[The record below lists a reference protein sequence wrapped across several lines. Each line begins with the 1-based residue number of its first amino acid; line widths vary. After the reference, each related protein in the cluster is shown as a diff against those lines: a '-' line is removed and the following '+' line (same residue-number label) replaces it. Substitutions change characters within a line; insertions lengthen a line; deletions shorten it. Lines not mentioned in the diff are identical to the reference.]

1 MTEPERTVA
10 AEDRVRVLVVDDDP
24 LARRV
29 VRDALQSAGIIVVAE
44 ATDGRDAVS
53 LALHYRPDV
62 VVMDVV
68 MPGMDGIT
76 AMQRILEKAPDV
88 RVVMLSTA
96 AEEDAGLL
104 AVRMGASGYL
114 RKDMDLSGL
123 PTTLREA
130 TDGNVVCSREFIS
143 LLVDE
148 LRSAPATTAGVGMR
162 PVKSPLTPRE
172 WEVLDLLCMGLTTRQ
187 VSDELVLSIETV
199 RTHVKNL
206 MRKLGVRTRAEA
218 VDAANQMR
226 AARSEEQQPG
236 SAPVQLEQAF
246 TSL

>member
-1 MTEPERTVA
+1 MTEVQRTVA
-10 AEDRVRVLVVDDDP
+10 DEDRVRVLVVDDDP

-44 ATDGRDAVS
+44 ATDGRDAIS

-76 AMQRILEKAPDV
+76 AMQKIHERAPEI

-104 AVRMGASGYL
+104 AVRLGASGYL
-114 RKDMDLSGL
+114 TKDMDLSGL
-123 PTTLREA
+123 PGSLRQA
-130 TDGNVVCSREFIS
+130 TDGVVVCSREFIS

-148 LRSAPATTAGVGMR
+148 LRSTPSPGVGMR

-172 WEVLDLLCMGLTTRQ
+172 WEVLDLLCMGLSTRQ

-218 VDAANQMR
+218 VEAANQMR
-226 AARSEEQQPG
+226 AARAEE
-236 SAPVQLEQAF
+236 SAAVQLEQAN